1 MNFGT
6 CSTSHAVSRSA
17 LVVLLTASVLGCK
30 GGAPTSSTSDAGGVR
45 GPRLVRVDPQTA
57 KRLGIR
63 VEAAGSQ
70 HGEHRLQ
77 LPGSLD
83 FDVERVARVGSV
95 LEGRVV
101 SVHGK
106 VGDLVK
112 KGQRMATVM
121 APAVASA
128 QADYLG
134 SQAEAGFAADRVK
147 REESLAERE
156 LTTAQELARAR
167 SEQAKAEA
175 GVSAA
180 EARLRALRVAIPNS
194 KQSLAES
201 GLITLTAPLDG
212 VVVERSVVLG
222 QYLFPNDTAFVVADL
237 SKLWANLE
245 LFEADVPYLRV
256 GADVEL
262 TLDAMPGRTVH
273 GQLAAI
279 EPKLSKLSRSL
290 RARVLVPNPDGTLR
304 PGFFVRASIAIPNDA
319 KELLIPAA
327 AVQPL
332 DDDVVFVA
340 RDADAG
346 VYEVRRVLVARRTA
360 EVAEIS
366 EGLSRGEPVVVQGA
380 FLLRGEVTRQ

>member
-1 MNFGT
+1 MMLGI
-6 CSTSHAVSRSA
+6 STSIAKRRLCAAALPFFAV
-17 LVVLLTASVLGCK
+17 LTACK
-30 GGAPTSSTSDAGGVR
+30 GGQAPSVAADAGGPQ
-45 GPRLVRVDPQTA
+45 GPRLLRVDPQTA
-57 KRLGIR
+57 QRLGIR

-70 HGEHRLQ
+70 SAEHRLQ

-101 SVHGK
+101 SVHSK
-106 VGDLVK
+106 VGDPIK

-128 QADYLG
+128 QADYLA
-134 SQAEAGFAADRVK
+134 SRAEAGFAADRVA
-147 REESLAERE
+147 REETLAERE

-167 SEQAKAEA
+167 SERAKAEA

-180 EARLRALRVAIPNS
+180 EARLRALRVAIPDG
-194 KQSLAES
+194 KQSLSES

-212 VVVERSVVLG
+212 VVVERDVVLG
-222 QYLFPNDTAFVVADL
+222 QYLFPDDSAFVVADL
-237 SKLWANLE
+237 SKLWANLD
-245 LFEADVPYLRV
+245 LFEADVPYLQV

-262 TLDAMPGRTVH
+262 SLDAMPGKVYH

-279 EPKLSKLSRSL
+279 EPRLSKNSRSL
-290 RARVLVPNPDGTLR
+290 RARVSVPNADGSLR
-304 PGFFVRASIAIPNDA
+304 PGFFVRASISVPENA
-319 KELLIPAA
+319 KRLLIPSS

-340 RDADAG
+340 RDVATG
-346 VYEVRRVLVARRTA
+346 SYEVRRVLVARRTA
-360 EVAEIS
+360 EVAEIA
-366 EGLSRGEPVVVQGA
+366 EGLSSGESIVVNGA

>member
-1 MNFGT
+1 
-6 CSTSHAVSRSA
+6 
-17 LVVLLTASVLGCK
+17 
-30 GGAPTSSTSDAGGVR
+30 VR
-45 GPRLVRVDPQTA
+45 IEPQA
-57 KRLGIR
+57 AQRFGIR

-70 HGEHRLQ
+70 TGEHRLQ

-101 SVHGK
+101 SVLGK
-106 VGDLVK
+106 VGDPVK

-128 QADYLG
+128 QADYLA
-134 SQAEAGFAADRVK
+134 SRAEAVFAADRVS
-147 REESLAERE
+147 REESLAQRE

-167 SEQAKAEA
+167 SEKAKAEA

-180 EARLRALRVAIPNS
+180 EARLRALRVAIPS
-194 KQSLAES
+194 GKQSLAES
-201 GLITLTAPLDG
+201 GLVTLTAPLDG

-222 QYLFPNDTAFVVADL
+222 QYIFPDDTAFVVADL

-262 TLDAMPGRTVH
+262 TLDAMPGKVCH

-279 EPKLSKLSRSL
+279 EPKLSKNSRSL
-290 RARVLVPNPDGTLR
+290 RARVLVPNPDGALR
-304 PGFFVRASIAIPNDA
+304 PGFFVRASIAMPENTGQ
-319 KELLIPAA
+319 LLIPSS

-332 DDDVVFVA
+332 EDDVVFVA
-340 RDADAG
+340 RDAAAG
-346 VYEVRRVLVARRTA
+346 IYEVRRVLVARRTA
-360 EVAEIS
+360 EVAEIA
-366 EGLSRGEPVVVQGA
+366 EGLSRGEAIVVQGA

>member
-1 MNFGT
+1 MGH
-6 CSTSHAVSRSA
+6 SGARWAIWALLGVAV
-17 LVVLLTASVLGCK
+17 TGCK
-30 GGAPTSSTSDAGGVR
+30 GAATLVVADAGSAR
-45 GPRLVRVDPQTA
+45 GPRLLRIDPQA
-57 KRLGIR
+57 AQRFGIR
-63 VEAAGSQ
+63 VEPAGSQ
-70 HGEHRLQ
+70 TGEHRLQ

-101 SVHGK
+101 SVMSK
-106 VGDLVK
+106 VGDQVK
-112 KGQRMATVM
+112 KDQRMATVM

-128 QADYLG
+128 QAEYLA
-134 SQAEAGFAADRVK
+134 SRAEAGFAADRVT

-167 SEQAKAEA
+167 SEKAKAEA

-180 EARLRALRVAIPNS
+180 EARLRALRVAVPTG

-201 GLITLTAPLDG
+201 GLIALTAPLDG
-212 VVVERSVVLG
+212 VVVERSVMLG
-222 QYLFPNDTAFVVADL
+222 QYLFPDDTAFVVADL

-262 TLDAMPGRTVH
+262 TLDAIPGKSYH

-279 EPKLSKLSRSL
+279 EPRLSKNSRSL
-290 RARVLVPNPDGTLR
+290 RARVTVPNPDGALR
-304 PGFFVRASIAIPNDA
+304 PGFFVRAAIAIPNGA
-319 KELLIPAA
+319 KELLIPSA

-332 DDDVVFVA
+332 EDDVVFVA
-340 RDADAG
+340 RDAAAG
-346 VYEVRRVLVARRTA
+346 VFEVRRVLVARRTA
-360 EVAEIS
+360 EVAEIA
-366 EGLSRGEPVVVQGA
+366 EGLSRGEAIVVQGA

>member
-1 MNFGT
+1 MTPVTAFPYSWLGLAPVASLLVFAFGCREAAPASSVT
-6 CSTSHAVSRSA
+6 ST
-17 LVVLLTASVLGCK
+17 
-30 GGAPTSSTSDAGGVR
+30 DAGR
-45 GPRLVRVDPQTA
+45 GPRLVRIDPQTA
-57 KRLGIR
+57 QRLGIR

-70 HGEHRLQ
+70 AGEHRLQ

-101 SVHGK
+101 SVTGK
-106 VGDLVK
+106 VGDPVK

-128 QADYLG
+128 QAEYLA
-134 SQAEAGFAADRVK
+134 SRAEAGFAVDRVT
-147 REESLAERE
+147 REENLAARE

-167 SEQAKAEA
+167 SEKAKAEA

-180 EARLRALRVAIPNS
+180 EARLRAFRVPLPS
-194 KQSLAES
+194 GKQSLAES
-201 GLITLTAPLDG
+201 GLVTLTSPLDG
-212 VVVERSVVLG
+212 VVVDRSVVLG
-222 QYLFPNDTAFVVADL
+222 QYIFPDDTAFVVADL
-237 SKLWANLE
+237 SKLWANLD

-262 TLDAMPGRTVH
+262 TLDAFPGKSFH

-279 EPKLSKLSRSL
+279 EPKVAKNSRSL
-290 RARVLVPNPDGTLR
+290 RARVLVPNPEGALR
-304 PGFFVRASIAIPNDA
+304 PGFFVRASIAIPNGTHQ
-319 KELLIPAA
+319 LLVPAA

-332 DDDVVFVA
+332 EDDVVFVV
-340 RDADAG
+340 RDQAAG
-346 VYEVRRVLVARRTA
+346 IYEVRRVLVARRTA
-360 EVAEIS
+360 EVVELA
-366 EGLSRGEPVVVQGA
+366 EGLSRGEVIVVQGA